1 MGEMGIPKDSAA
13 GRKEFERRMEARRWE
28 DQPEQWKGVR
38 RGWCLGDAAFRKE
51 LLAQMAEQAG
61 ASHYGEE
68 LRECA
73 EEKAQRIV
81 AEEMKRLGWKED
93 EVQRR
98 RKGYPK
104 NVQIARRLRGETT
117 LKWIA
122 DRLRMGTWTHVTN
135 RLYHLKK

>member
-51 LLAQMAEQAG
+51 LLAQMAERAG
-61 ASHYGEE
+61 ASHYGQE

-73 EEKAQRIV
+73 PACSG
-81 AEEMKRLGWKED
+81 RLCASPTGL
-93 EVQRR
+93 
-98 RKGYPK
+98 P
-104 NVQIARRLRGETT
+104 A
-117 LKWIA
+117 
-122 DRLRMGTWTHVTN
+122 GTWHPAHEIRLDAAPVTALQFGAQPGLAETFFPS
-135 RLYHLKK
+135 RE